1 LLAGPNNKKQ
11 WSTDSPAAGA
21 DCDGQDHRLIGSTAA
36 RPCEVALVMVAGGL
50 SALAGLLS
58 EMLRERR
65 ETEQN
70 SSLVLQ
76 LRPHFA

>member
-1 LLAGPNNKKQ
+1 
-11 WSTDSPAAGA
+11 
-21 DCDGQDHRLIGSTAA
+21 
-36 RPCEVALVMVAGGL
+36 VAGGL